1 MRMKIFRIVTAVLLV
16 SLMIA
21 IFCFSAQNA
30 TESSGTSGRVISAFI
45 RIFNPSFDE
54 LTPQEQQNLIEPFQF
69 IVRKGAHF
77 SVYALMGLLA
87 FFSVITY
94 KQLNI
99 KYRYIL
105 SGGICLIYAISDE
118 IHQHFIVGRSC
129 ELRDVLIDFSGS
141 VLSIIFITLLL
152 KLKIF
157 RKFKAVLF

>member
-1 MRMKIFRIVTAVLLV
+1 MKIFRIVTAVLLV

-30 TESSGTSGRVISAFI
+30 TESSGTSGRIISAVI

-77 SVYALMGLLA
+77 SIYFIMGMLSFL
-87 FFSVITY
+87 SVISY
-94 KQLNI
+94 RQINL
-99 KYRYIL
+99 KYRYLI
-105 SGGICLIYAISDE
+105 SAGICLAYSVSDE
-118 IHQHFIVGRSC
+118 IHQYFVAGRSC
-129 ELRDVLIDFSGS
+129 EIRDVLIDFSGS
-141 VLSIIFITLLL
+141 VLAIIFITLLL